1 MTAGDDDQV
10 WSEGL
15 QLERTS
21 LAWRRLALVLLGL
34 ALAVPRLGW
43 PAIGI
48 WTLVPAGVVA
58 AGATT
63 LLVASHRRY
72 VSTHRSLTSGTVLP
86 LPDGRLIALTVL
98 SALTLAAVAVVIVA
112 AQFT

>member
-1 MTAGDDDQV
+1 MTGGDEPV
-10 WSEGL
+10 WTGL

-21 LAWRRLALVLLGL
+21 LAWRRLALALL
-34 ALAVPRLGW
+34 ALSLAVLRLGW
-43 PAIGI
+43 PVIGG

-63 LLVASHRRY
+63 LLVVSHRRY
-72 VSTHRSLTSGTVLP
+72 LSSHHLLTSGTGLP

-98 SALTLAAVAVVIVA
+98 SAMTLAVVAVVVVA

>member
-1 MTAGDDDQV
+1 MTGGDELV
-10 WSEGL
+10 WSAGL

-21 LAWRRLALVLLGL
+21 LAWRRLALALL
-34 ALAVPRLGW
+34 ALSLAVLRLGW
-43 PAIGI
+43 PVIGG

-72 VSTHRSLTSGTVLP
+72 LSSHHRLTSGTRLP

-98 SALTLAAVAVVIVA
+98 SAMTLAVVAVVVVA